1 MKFKTFT
8 KELPS
13 LRASSAHVISNV
25 LNGKSLTES
34 LGEIKTKVAIRDQ
47 ATLQEICFGCTRWYI
62 QIEAILNKLMRKS
75 LALKQPIIHAL
86 LTVGIYQLMRMR
98 IQSHAIINE
107 TVAACD
113 DIKRSWA
120 KGLVNAV
127 LREFQRNEK
136 KILASLNT
144 DITIQESHPEWL
156 VIKFKRAWG
165 EARAKKI
172 ISNNNIPGPLVLR
185 INNQFGDRESYLKT
199 LDKLSIKSISTKYSP
214 VGIRIIEP
222 IPIDTVPNF
231 GDGAV
236 SVQDEA
242 AQFAVPLL
250 NIKSGQLV
258 LDACCAPGGKTCHIL
273 EQQPNIKSLLSIDI
287 SKNRLE
293 KVKEN
298 AKRLRL
304 EPNLLAADICDVD
317 TWWNSIP
324 FDRILLDAPCSGTGV
339 IRRNPD
345 IKLLRKA
352 SDITD
357 LATRQLQL
365 ISALWPTLKQNG
377 VFLYAT
383 CSILPE
389 ENDNVIKEFMT
400 SHKDA
405 SILNINE
412 TWGIE
417 TKFGRQLF
425 PEEKEH
431 DGFYYARLI
440 KL

>member
-1 MKFKTFT
+1 M
-8 KELPS
+8 
-13 LRASSAHVISNV
+13 RAASAYVISNI

-34 LGEIKTKVAIRDQ
+34 LSEIKTKVAIKDQ
-47 ATLQEICFGCTRWYI
+47 AMLQEICFGCTRWHI

-75 LALKQPIIHAL
+75 LALKQPIIHSL

-185 INNQFGDRESYLKT
+185 TNNQFGDRESYLKT
-199 LDKLSIKSISTKYSP
+199 LDKLSIKSIRTKYSP

-242 AQFAVPLL
+242 AQFAAPLL

-298 AKRLRL
+298 AKRLHL

-357 LATRQLQL
+357 LATRQLRL

-412 TWGIE
+412 TWGVE
-417 TKFGRQLF
+417 TEFGRQLF